1 MGDKFL
7 INLDIIRNTNRS
19 LQNQKKKN
27 LSILWKLIWMIIIWT
42 MNWQRHQQV
51 HRKGVTQIEVLII
64 AEEEKQIGYVPY

>member
-27 LSILWKLIWMIIIWT
+27 LNILWKLVETDLDDNNMDNGLVKT
-42 MNWQRHQQV
+42 SSGPEGKLYFHD
-51 HRKGVTQIEVLII
+51 G
-64 AEEEKQIGYVPY
+64 ASP

>member
-27 LSILWKLIWMIIIWT
+27 LNILWKLVETDLDDNHMD
-42 MNWQRHQQV
+42 NELAKQV

-64 AEEEKQIGYVPY
+64 AEEMLCFKFS

>member
-27 LSILWKLIWMIIIWT
+27 LSILWKPEKHI
-42 MNWQRHQQV
+42 
-51 HRKGVTQIEVLII
+51 HRTIEIEVLY
-64 AEEEKQIGYVPY
+64 ELQISSKGVRCEF